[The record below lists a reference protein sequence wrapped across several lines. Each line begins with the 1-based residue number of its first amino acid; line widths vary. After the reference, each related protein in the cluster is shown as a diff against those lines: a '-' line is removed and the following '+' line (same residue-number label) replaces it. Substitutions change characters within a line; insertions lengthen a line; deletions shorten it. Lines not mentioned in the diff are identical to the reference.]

1 MLFLYSLF
9 LLLIIWLQLSGMC
22 SVCIGLGK
30 TTCLSF
36 DSSSLIFL
44 FTLSIISLCVILWA
58 YYYLDS
64 VALFRTFFGLVL
76 WFLFAIV
83 GLILSGS
90 LHTLL
95 VFWDLLGFS
104 SFFLVLF
111 YRSRASVS
119 GAILTGVT
127 NRFGDV
133 MLLSFLCFYMI
144 SGSVSVGAAS
154 FFLLLGAFTKSA
166 QVPFRA

>member
-1 MLFLYSLF
+1 MLFLYLLT
-9 LLLIIWLQLSGMC
+9 LLLFFWLQLSGMS
-22 SVCIGLGK
+22 SVCVGLGK
-30 TTCLSF
+30 TTSLYF

-44 FTLSIISLCVILWA
+44 FTLSVISLSVTLWA

-64 VALFRTFFGLVL
+64 VASFRSFFGLVL

-90 LHTLL
+90 LHSLL

-104 SFFLVLF
+104 SFFLVLY

-119 GAILTGVT
+119 GALLTGLT

-133 MLLSFLCFYMI
+133 LLLSFLCFYMI
-144 SGSVSVGAAS
+144 SGSVSIGAAS
-154 FFLLLGAFTKSA
+154 FFLVLGAFTKSA